1 MHTAIREACQLGDL
15 LLRPQPQLE
24 LLGAQ
29 AQAEERRRVYCSTLT
44 KTDRGLGP
52 SNSHRKIAW

>member
-1 MHTAIREACQLGDL
+1 MYTAIREACQLGDL

-29 AQAEERRRVYCSTLT
+29 AQAEERRRVYCRTLT
-44 KTDRGLGP
+44 
-52 SNSHRKIAW
+52 